1 MEITGTLNEFITNG
15 EFTFDDIEMKAY
27 PPNKT
32 FNLTILTD
40 STPIYYPDFMLNI
53 TPNEENETGI
63 YAFVIP
69 VYLRSCVIGEIYETI
84 YQGCYECEYSKY
96 SLNTSDEICN
106 PCPDNAVCYGGKNIS
121 LYPGYWRSSITS
133 LNIVQCTPYADSCLY
148 YDLKRLRYLLILIY
162 IGENMKANAKSD
174 MLDLYAKPVMFLD
187 KQSIN
192 HLDCFNVHHVE
203 MKA

>member
-1 MEITGTLNEFITNG
+1 
-15 EFTFDDIEMKAY
+15 
-27 PPNKT
+27 
-32 FNLTILTD
+32 
-40 STPIYYPDFMLNI
+40 MLN
-53 TPNEENETGI
+53 P
-63 YAFVIP
+63 
-69 VYLRSCVIGEIYETI
+69 YLSQDCKTCFIQADCPGGSEI
-84 YQGCYECEYSKY
+84 
-96 SLNTSDEICN
+96 N
-106 PCPDNAVCYGGKNIS
+106 

-203 MKA
+203 MKAWMSFSWFWLVAPFFSSISCWLSANFLHICLIVSFLFLERISRNWN